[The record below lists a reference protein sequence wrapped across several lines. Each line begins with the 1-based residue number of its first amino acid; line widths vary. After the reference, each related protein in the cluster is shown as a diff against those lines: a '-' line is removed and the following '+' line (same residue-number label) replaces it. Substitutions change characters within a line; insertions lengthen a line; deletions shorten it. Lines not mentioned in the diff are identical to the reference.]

1 MPFIRPKH
9 LSTNKA
15 SSVAAL
21 KHAVKFMEKKYKIKY
36 DYVIE
41 LMCTNP
47 LKKVIDIN
55 ETILK
60 LIRTKAD
67 SVIAVHKIEDNH
79 PRRVKKIIK
88 DKIVDFMREKP
99 ESRRQ
104 DLKPSAYV
112 RSGSIYALNRDYL
125 LKKGRRYGSKNSR
138 PYILPSS
145 RAINIDSEI
154 DLLVAEKLINI

>member
-1 MPFIRPKH
+1 
-9 LSTNKA
+9 
-15 SSVAAL
+15 
-21 KHAVKFMEKKYKIKY
+21 MEKKYKIKY

-88 DKIVDFMREKP
+88 DKIVDFMREN
-99 ESRRQ
+99 RRVEDKIENHQ
-104 DLKPSAYV
+104 PM
-112 RSGSIYALNRDYL
+112 
-125 LKKGRRYGSKNSR
+125 
-138 PYILPSS
+138 
-145 RAINIDSEI
+145 
-154 DLLVAEKLINI
+154 